1 MRLLTIATC
10 LSVCFLASPAVPAA
24 NPHPVTI
31 EIVDETGKPLPAR
44 VYVQSLDDAS
54 WHYVRPAG
62 EEGTA
67 VRYEKQ
73 NWINRESVEYHTTVS
88 ADPCV
93 TDLPDGHYRLTV
105 ERGKEYFPVAREFE
119 VAGKPLVLRVP
130 LERMI
135 DMAAR
140 GWYSGETHLHR
151 TLEETRN
158 VILAEDLNV
167 AFPLSYWVTHAGQPP
182 TAGNRNL
189 EGDIPDTL
197 ITVDE
202 THVIWPRN
210 TEYEIFTVGE
220 KRHTLGALFLLNH
233 RSVFDRGVP
242 PWELVV
248 RQARSEGA
256 LFDMDKLDWP
266 FSMMLPVMAD
276 GSLYELANNHIWRTG
291 FAFRNWNS
299 ATTPWLQPPWGAR
312 QGNER
317 EWLHYTLGM
326 YYTLLNTG
334 RKMSPTAGTANGVH
348 PVPAGFSRVYVHLP
362 DGFSYE
368 KWLDGLKAGRSF
380 VTTGPMLFATVS
392 GRDPGN
398 TFEFDDAGNSLDL
411 RMEVVSQQ
419 PITFCE
425 LVHNGIPMRTYRV
438 RGERMQNGGYRSLVS
453 DEFNV
458 NASGWLALRV
468 WENHD
473 DGRFRFAHSA
483 PWYLT
488 VAGGPV
494 RPRREEKDYLVRRI
508 IDEIERSRDVLSD
521 DALVEYERA
530 LDVYENLD
538 TQDDSAE
545 VHANA
550 RRPESDEALAYWLDN
565 MVRHHRFSIEEVHRA
580 TGMEHAAIES
590 ALERLGLD
598 DAPLPKVANDRVRV
612 LPYPGGRHPR
622 SGFLDGAILPQRDTK
637 VSVFLP
643 WENSGYVVV
652 DTPEAIFTNLG
663 LTYLAHTHVP
673 TIWTDEG
680 VALPP
685 MEWVRNDNGSLEFE
699 RTLPNGIRF
708 GSRVVPEKDSVAM
721 ELWLQNGTK
730 QPLTGMRVQTC
741 VMLKGAIGFSDQS
754 NHNKRLEAP
763 FAAVHSDD
771 GRRWIITAWEP
782 NHRTWANPP
791 VPCLHSDPTFPDC
804 PPGETVHARGRLWFH
819 EGDDIDGELERLRA
833 SLER

>member
-1 MRLLTIATC
+1 MRRRTLALF
-10 LSVCFLASPAVPAA
+10 LVCCTLVCRPLPAA
-24 NPHPVTI
+24 EPQPVTI
-31 EIVDETGKPLPAR
+31 EIVDRAGAPLPAR
-44 VYVQSLDDAS
+44 VYVQSLDDRS

-62 EEGTA
+62 DEGTA
-67 VRYEKQ
+67 FRYEKQ
-73 NWINRESVEYHTTVS
+73 NWNNRDAVEYHTTVS
-88 ADPCV
+88 AGPCIA
-93 TDLPDGHYRLTV
+93 DLPDGRYWLTV
-105 ERGKEYFPVAREFE
+105 ERGKEYFPEVREIE
-119 VAGKPLVLRVP
+119 VAGEPVELQVP
-130 LERMI
+130 LRRMI

-158 VILAEDLNV
+158 VVLAEDLNV

-182 TAGNRNL
+182 TAGDKNL
-189 EGDIPDTL
+189 GGDIPDQL
-197 ITVDE
+197 ITVDD

-233 RSVFDRGVP
+233 RSVFDKGVP
-242 PWELVV
+242 PWGPVI

-266 FSMMLPVMAD
+266 FSMMLPVAAE
-276 GSLYELANNHIWRTG
+276 GSLYELANNHVWRTEFG
-291 FAFRNWNS
+291 FRNWNT
-299 ATTPWLQPPWGAR
+299 ATPSWLQPPWGAR

-334 RKMSPTAGTANGVH
+334 MTMSPTAGTANGVH

-362 DGFSYE
+362 DGFDYDR
-368 KWLDGLKAGRSF
+368 WLAGLKEGRSF
-380 VTTGPMLFATVS
+380 VTTGPMLFATVG
-392 GRDPGN
+392 GRDPGT
-398 TFEFDDAGNSLDL
+398 TFEFDDAGNPLEL
-411 RMEVVSQQ
+411 RMEVISQQ

-425 LVHNGIPMRTYRV
+425 LVRNGIPVRTYRV
-438 RGERMQNGGYRSLVS
+438 QNKRQEDGGYRSEETDTFSVH
-453 DEFNV
+453 E
-458 NASGWLALRV
+458 SGWFAVRV

-473 DGRFRFAHSA
+473 DGRYRFAHSA
-483 PWYLT
+483 PWYVS
-488 VAGGPV
+488 VAGEPV
-494 RPRREEKDYLVRRI
+494 RPRREEKDYLVRRV
-508 IDEIERSRDVLSD
+508 IDEIERSRDALSD
-521 DALVEYERA
+521 EALIEYERA
-530 LDVYENLD
+530 LDVYENLEP
-538 TQDDSAE
+538 QDDSAA
-545 VHANA
+545 VQANA
-550 RRPESDEALAYWLDN
+550 RRPESEEALAYWLDN
-565 MVRHHRFSIEEVHRA
+565 MVRHHRFSIEEVHQA
-580 TGMEHAAIES
+580 TGMDHAAIE
-590 ALERLGLD
+590 AAIERLGLK
-598 DAPLPKVANDRVRV
+598 DAPLPEIAQDRIRV

-663 LTYLAHTHVP
+663 LTYLAHRHVP

-685 MEWVRNDNGSLEFE
+685 MEWVHNDDGSFEHE

-708 GSRVVPEKDSVAM
+708 GSRVVPQERSVAM
-721 ELWLQNGTK
+721 ELWLHNGTK

-754 NHNKRLEAP
+754 NHNKRLVSP
-763 FAAVHSDD
+763 FAAVHSED

-791 VPCLHSDPTFPDC
+791 VPCLHSDPILPDC
-804 PPGETVHARGRLWFH
+804 APGETVRARGRVWFY
-819 EGDDIDGELERLRA
+819 EGDDIDGELERLRG
-833 SLER
+833 SLEG